1 MLRTLLLL
9 LTISGLSCSPS
20 TANGQNKLTADAFE
34 AMLKSDSTIQL
45 VDVRTPGE
53 LQSGYIPGAL
63 NLNIQDADFAL
74 KISQLDKNR
83 PVLVYCAVGG
93 RSANAA
99 SQFSKLGFTKVHDL
113 KGGITAWKEKG
124 KAVKTD
130 R

>member
-1 MLRTLLLL
+1 MLRTLCFI
-9 LTISGLSCSPS
+9 LTISSLSCAPNDANVQKKLSP
-20 TANGQNKLTADAFE
+20 DAFE
-34 AMLKSDSTIQL
+34 SMLKSDTTVQL

-53 LQSGYIPGAL
+53 FQSGYIAGAKL
-63 NLNIQDADFAL
+63 INIQDADFSK

-99 SQFSKLGFTKVHDL
+99 GQLFQLGFTNVYDL
-113 KGGITAWKEKG
+113 KGGMTAWKEKE
-124 KAVKTD
+124 KPIM

>member
-20 TANGQNKLTADAFE
+20 TANGQKKLTPDAFE

-99 SQFSKLGFTKVHDL
+99 SQFSKLGFTKVYDL
-113 KGGITAWKEKG
+113 KEGITAWKEKG
-124 KAVKTD
+124 KAMKTD